1 MIKDL
6 TSETCIEL
14 LRNNCIGRLAYIAH
28 DVPFVIPITFYYYQ
42 TNNSIISYSLE
53 GHKINAMRKK
63 HAVSLQVDEI
73 ETINQWKS
81 VLVHGEF
88 EELSGINAKKLLNEF
103 SRGVKEII
111 NTKEEKKV
119 QFIHE
124 FSRKIGA
131 RGTSPIVYQIKIL
144 EITGK
149 ERLG

>member
-6 TSETCIEL
+6 TPEACKDL

-28 DVPFVIPITFYYYQ
+28 HVPYVIPITFFYHG

-53 GHKINAMRKK
+53 GHKIFAMRKK
-63 HAVSLQVDEI
+63 HEVSLQVDEI

-88 EELSGINAKKLLNEF
+88 EELNGINAKNLLNEF
-103 SRGVKEII
+103 SKGVKEII
-111 NTKEEKKV
+111 HSKEEIKV

-124 FSRKIGA
+124 FSSKPGIKN
-131 RGTSPIVYQIKIL
+131 TSPIVYQIKIL

-149 ERLG
+149 ERVG